1 MTERNEPFNEEKQ
14 ALRDIRETLHAGG
27 EDVAFQAGAA
37 ADDIRETAGDV
48 AADAKAGVERT
59 RRRAE
64 AAAAS
69 ANVALDDAGEIAA
82 DAGRETMRSKI
93 APLGDELLAI
103 AEERICDKPLQAV
116 GVAALVGLTVGF
128 LLRGSRS

>member
-1 MTERNEPFNEEKQ
+1 MTERDDTFDEEKQ

-27 EDVAFQAGAA
+27 EDVADEARAA
-37 ADDIRETAGDV
+37 ADDIRETAADV
-48 AADAKAGVERT
+48 AADARRAAART
-59 RRRAE
+59 RRRSE

-69 ANVALDDAGEIAA
+69 AHAALDDAGEIAA
-82 DAGRETMRSKI
+82 ETARETVGSRI

-103 AEERICDKPLQAV
+103 AEERIRDKPLQAV
-116 GVAALVGLTVGF
+116 GVAALVGLVAGF